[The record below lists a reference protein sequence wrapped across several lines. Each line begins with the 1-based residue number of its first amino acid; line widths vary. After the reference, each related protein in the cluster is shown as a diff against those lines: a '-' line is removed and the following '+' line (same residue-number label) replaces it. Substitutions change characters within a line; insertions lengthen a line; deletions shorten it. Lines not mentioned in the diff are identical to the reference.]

1 MLEVFSVTGPIYITI
16 AVGYLAVRF
25 GLLAAADMRVLGRFV
40 LYFALPALLFR
51 ALSQRHITEIV
62 NTSYIAA
69 YLGGTL
75 AMVVI
80 GYAVT
85 RKLLGQ
91 DRMTAAFS
99 AMGMS
104 CPNSGFVGYPII
116 LLTFPPIAGTVLA
129 LNMFVENV
137 VIIPVLLMLAERAKG
152 AEGHPLAVFWG
163 ALKRLAVNPIVIGL
177 VLGIVV
183 SLTQVPLPS
192 FVVKSVDLF
201 ASASAALSLFFIGGT
216 LYGLPVSGLMG
227 RIVPVVIGKLF
238 AHPLIMLGAVLI
250 VPLLGMAPIPS
261 PLREAILLSAAM
273 PIFGI
278 YPILAQQYGR
288 EGFSAVALLATT
300 VFSFLTISLMLWVM
314 TG

>member
-25 GLLAAADMRVLGRFV
+25 GLLASSDMRVLGRYV

-51 ALSQRHITEIV
+51 ALSQRQFSEIM

-69 YLGGTL
+69 YLVGTL

-80 GYAVT
+80 GYLVT

-91 DRMTAAFS
+91 DRATAAIS

-104 CPNSGFVGYPII
+104 CPNSGFVGYPIM
-116 LLTFPPIAGTVLA
+116 LLTFPSIAGTVLA
-129 LNMFVENV
+129 LNMFVENILIV
-137 VIIPVLLMLAERAKG
+137 PVLLMLAERAKG
-152 AEGHPLAVFWG
+152 AEGHPLTVLWG
-163 ALKRLAVNPIVIGL
+163 ALKRLAANPIVIALALGL
-177 VLGIVV
+177 VV
-183 SLTQVPLPS
+183 SLTRLPLPG
-192 FVVKSVDLF
+192 VLVKSVDLF
-201 ASASAALSLFFIGGT
+201 ASSSAALSLFFIGGT
-216 LYGLPVSGLMG
+216 LYGLPVTGMMG
-227 RIVPVVIGKLF
+227 RIVPVVVGKLLV
-238 AHPLIMLGAVLI
+238 HPLILLCAVVA
-250 VPLLGMAPIPS
+250 VPLLGLAPIPS
-261 PLREAILLSAAM
+261 PLREAVILSAAM

-278 YPILAQQYGR
+278 YPILAAQYGR

-300 VFSFLTISLMLWVM
+300 VFSFLTVSSLLWIV